1 MNFYNYMLIIQ
12 QEAMKAIIKK
22 SINIGYQI
30 DEVNKVVF
38 LADPTGQCCFR
49 IPKSLFVL
57 DVSKLKEMTSLV
69 DMYHSAMANG
79 HSISVTDEMLIL
91 QRGKSTQ
98 YRKLYDSENNLE
110 IWINNKFLG
119 YFKGNKKVM
128 YNYFDYKG
136 GRIVFAYSFEN
147 NACEVLGIAVQQ
159 KPKR

>member
-69 DMYHSAMANG
+69 DMYNSAMANG
-79 HSISVTDEMLIL
+79 HSIDVTPEII
-91 QRGKSTQ
+91 QQGKSTQ
-98 YRKLYDSENNLE
+98 YRKLYDSENDLE

-136 GRIVFAYSFEN
+136 SKIVFAYSFEN
-147 NACEVLGIAVQQ
+147 NACEVLGITVRQ